1 MESASIA
8 MENPYDLAI
17 AGAGIMGLA
26 CAWEASRRGLSVLV
40 FDPEA
45 TRAQASWAAAGILV
59 TRDAHVFQ
67 SDFRAFYVRSIRMY
81 PAWLDGLRAASGLDI
96 PYAQAGDWMVFNLD
110 DPRALKRLGEK
121 ERQFAR
127 EKATAFTVTDT
138 LPAPLSGRTPVSRV
152 RSFHFPGE
160 AYVQNRDLVAALGE
174 ACRRAGVVFRREAA
188 SGPWT
193 SSAGVTRLPF
203 PSGEAMARRV
213 LIAAGAWT
221 GKVLEEQGIRAPV
234 IPVKGQLL
242 RIPNFH
248 GTTAMFHLNDELYI
262 VPRGDSL
269 VCGATSEPGT
279 WEEGFDAK
287 GEAWIGDHLA
297 QWLPGIPRA
306 SLERWSGIRP
316 RTRDR
321 LPWMGW
327 LDASRGW
334 AVCAGHYKSGISM
347 APLASHSLVS
357 MLMKEKPPVDLA
369 PFDPWR
375 RRGLEKV

>member
-1 MESASIA
+1 
-8 MENPYDLAI
+8 
-17 AGAGIMGLA
+17 MGLA

-67 SDFRAFYVRSIRMY
+67 SDFRAFYVRSIRLY
-81 PAWLDGLRAASGLDI
+81 PAWLEALKAASGLDI
-96 PYAQAGDWMVFNLD
+96 PYAQAGDWMVFDLD
-110 DPRALKRLGEK
+110 DPRAVKRLGEK

-127 EKATAFTVTDT
+127 EKAAAYTVTDT
-138 LPAPLSGRTPVSRV
+138 LPEPLSGRTPVSRV

-160 AYVQNRDLVAALGE
+160 AYVQNRDVVAALRE
-174 ACRRAGVVFRREAA
+174 SCRRAGVVFRQEA
-188 SGPWT
+188 SNGPW
-193 SSAGVTRLPF
+193 SHAAGVTRLPF
-203 PSGEAMARRV
+203 PAAEARARRV

-221 GKVLEEQGIRAPV
+221 GHVLAEQGVRAPL

-242 RIPNFH
+242 RIPKFH
-248 GTTAMFHLNDELYI
+248 ATPSMFHLNDEMYL

-269 VCGATSEPGT
+269 VCGATSEPGE
-279 WEEGFDAK
+279 WEEGFDAR
-287 GEAWIGDHLA
+287 GEAWIGDHLKH
-297 QWLPGIPRA
+297 WLPGIPPDT
-306 SLERWSGIRP
+306 LERWSGIRP

-327 LDASRGW
+327 LDAARGW

-347 APLASHSLVS
+347 APLAAQCLTA
-357 MLMKEKPPVDLA
+357 LLLKEKPPADLA

-375 RRGLEKV
+375 RRGLEKA

>member
-1 MESASIA
+1 MESPHIA
-8 MENPYDLAI
+8 MEGPYDLAI

-67 SDFRAFYVRSIRMY
+67 SDFRAFYVRSIRRY
-81 PAWLDGLRAASGLDI
+81 PAWLEDLRAASGLDI
-96 PYAQAGDWMVFNLD
+96 PYARAGDWMVFDLN

-127 EKATAFTVTDT
+127 EKAADFTVTDT
-138 LPAPLSGRTPVSRV
+138 LPAPLAGRTPVSRV
-152 RSFHFPGE
+152 RSYHFPGE
-160 AYVQNRDLVAALGE
+160 AYVQNRDLVAALRE
-174 ACRRAGVVFRREAA
+174 ACRRAGVAFRREAA
-188 SGPWT
+188 RGPWT
-193 SSAGVTRLPF
+193 NSAGLTRLPF
-203 PSGEAMARRV
+203 PGGETRARRV

-221 GKVLEEQGIRAPV
+221 AQVLEEQGIRAPV

-242 RIPNFH
+242 RIPDFH
-248 GTTAMFHLNDELYI
+248 GTHSMFHLNDELYL

-279 WEEGFDAK
+279 WDEGFDAK
-287 GEAWIGDHLA
+287 GEAWIGDRLA
-297 QWLPGIPRA
+297 RWLPGIPPDA
-306 SLERWSGIRP
+306 LERWTGIRP

-327 LDASRGW
+327 LDAGRGW

-347 APLASHSLVS
+347 APLASQCLVG
-357 MLMKEKPPVDLA
+357 LLLREKPSADLA

-375 RRGLEKV
+375 PRGLEKA